1 MTDDEL
7 RQLIASN
14 ARAIEAAASERTEMR
29 SAILK
34 LTDLQE
40 GVINLLSRLDEE
52 RPTILRKLNTIENK
66 IDQLLQTEQGDRES
80 N

>member
-1 MTDDEL
+1 
-7 RQLIASN
+7 
-14 ARAIEAAASERTEMR
+14 MR
-29 SAILK
+29 GAILK

-66 IDQLLQTEQGDRES
+66 IDQLLQSEQSDRD

>member
-29 SAILK
+29 KAILK

-66 IDQLLQTEQGDRES
+66 IDQLLQSE
-80 N
+80 

>member
-1 MTDDEL
+1 MTDDEP

-29 SAILK
+29 GAILK
-34 LTDLQE
+34 STDLQE

-66 IDQLLQTEQGDRES
+66 IDQLLQSEQSDRD

>member
-7 RQLIASN
+7 RHLIASN
-14 ARAIEAAASERTEMR
+14 ARAIEAAASERIEMR

-66 IDQLLQTEQGDRES
+66 IDQLLQSEQGDRES

>member
-1 MTDDEL
+1 MTDNEL

-29 SAILK
+29 KAILK

-66 IDQLLQTEQGDRES
+66 IDQLLQSE
-80 N
+80 

>member
-14 ARAIEAAASERTEMR
+14 ARAIEAAASERIEMR
-29 SAILK
+29 TAILK

-66 IDQLLQTEQGDRES
+66 IDQLLQSE
-80 N
+80 